1 LPETQTQPS
10 PRLLVAGA
18 GYVAAAMSFLN
29 VASYVFTA
37 LAARAVVPSV
47 FGEVTALMGILLVGS
62 VASLGLQTATAR
74 RLAVSHDPEERAR
87 LVTAARRSGLRIGLG
102 AAAFLLVLSP
112 VLVPVLALEH
122 WAPGALVAVTLLP
135 LCLFGAQAGIA
146 QGTGSWG
153 RLSGLYVA
161 SGLGRLILGTAG
173 AALLP
178 SATGVLL
185 GVLVGACLPVLLGW
199 PLLRDG
205 RAPNRSTADR
215 AVGVQ
220 LLRESMH
227 GAHALLAFFAVTN
240 ADAVLARVVLSE
252 HDSGLY
258 AAGLIVT
265 KAVLFLPQFVA
276 VVAFPALARSRD
288 GATRRIATLT
298 VAGLGAAAALGT
310 WALPQLALVFAGGE
324 RYAETQDLLPLFA
337 VEGAVFA
344 LVNLLVYDALAAES
358 RSVIVLLWLILAAAV
373 AFTLLTVD
381 TRSGLVLTMIV
392 AGVCASTG
400 RLLPRRS
407 VGLPPAQ

>member
-1 LPETQTQPS
+1 LPETQTPPS

-29 VASYVFTA
+29 VASYLFTA

-74 RLAVSHDPEERAR
+74 RLAVSHDDEERAQ

-102 AAAFLLVLSP
+102 AAAFLLLLSP
-112 VLVPVLALEH
+112 VLVPVLALEQ

-161 SGLGRLILGTAG
+161 SGLGRLVLGTAG

-199 PLLRDG
+199 PLLREG
-205 RAPNRSTADR
+205 RRRSGR
-215 AVGVQ
+215 Q
-220 LLRESMH
+220 
-227 GAHALLAFFAVTN
+227 
-240 ADAVLARVVLSE
+240 LSE
-252 HDSGLY
+252 PS
-258 AAGLIVT
+258 AGSCCV
-265 KAVLFLPQFVA
+265 
-276 VVAFPALARSRD
+276 SRCT
-288 GATRRIATLT
+288 AHTPCSPSSQSPTPT
-298 VAGLGAAAALGT
+298 PCSPE
-310 WALPQLALVFAGGE
+310 W
-324 RYAETQDLLPLFA
+324 
-337 VEGAVFA
+337 
-344 LVNLLVYDALAAES
+344 S
-358 RSVIVLLWLILAAAV
+358 S
-373 AFTLLTVD
+373 
-381 TRSGLVLTMIV
+381 
-392 AGVCASTG
+392 ASTTAACT
-400 RLLPRRS
+400 
-407 VGLPPAQ
+407 PPG